1 MAQPLRTKDLRKTPR
16 QERSRAMVERIIA
29 AGQTVLL
36 RDGYEKAST
45 NRVADEADISPGS
58 LYQYFPDKEAILA
71 AVIDR
76 YAAEFSTQLT
86 AVLADRLDEPGP
98 SLVRASFEGL
108 LDVLNENI
116 EFLRLVV
123 EVLPRSQSGSWAG
136 ALEQRISDLVTAY
149 LSINKAQTSITDP
162 ATSAWI
168 LVRMVEHLSVQYVL
182 EQPAIPREKFI
193 DEMVDLTIAY
203 LGPTT

>member
-1 MAQPLRTKDLRKTPR
+1 MAQQLPAKDLRKTPR
-16 QERSRAMVERIIA
+16 QERSRTMVERIIA

-45 NRVADEADISPGS
+45 NRVADEAGISPGS
-58 LYQYFPDKEAILA
+58 LYQYFPNKEAILA
-71 AVIDR
+71 AVIER
-76 YAAEFSTQLT
+76 YAAELSTQLT

-108 LDVLNENI
+108 LDVLHENI

-149 LSINKAQTSITDP
+149 LSINKAQTSIADP

-182 EQPAIPREKFI
+182 EQPAISREKFI
-193 DEMVDLTIAY
+193 NEMVDLTIAY
-203 LGPTT
+203 LGPTS